1 MKKKLIWNDLEEE
14 IYMAKI
20 LIVDDSTV
28 MRKNLYS
35 IFSRNG
41 HEVVGEA
48 VDGRQAILL
57 YSNLKPD
64 LVTMDITMPK
74 MSGVD
79 AVSEI
84 IKKDSNAKII
94 MISALNQ
101 KQMVFEALKNGAK
114 HYIIKPIEPNT
125 LIGVVNEVLKD
136 DTEIVE
142 EKKEDIIEAEPGFK
156 IDNKEGKFIVYFNEH
171 LGTKDLSNL
180 DTAIKGL
187 LFIKPLNI
195 VFDFG
200 ILQDISKELVQSII
214 KLGQNIEKSKGNMEY
229 KSKSERLNNIIHQ
242 EA

>member
-1 MKKKLIWNDLEEE
+1 
-14 IYMAKI
+14 MARI

-35 IFSRNG
+35 IFSKNG

-48 VDGRQAILL
+48 LDGKQAILL

-94 MISALNQ
+94 IISALNQ

-125 LIGVVNEVLKD
+125 LIGVVNEVLRN
-136 DTEIVE
+136 DTETVE
-142 EKKEDIIEAEPGFK
+142 ENNEEIIETEPGFK
-156 IDNKEGKFIVYFNEH
+156 IDNKEGKFVVGFNEH
-171 LGTKDLSNL
+171 LGIKDLPNL

-200 ILQDISKELVQSII
+200 ILLEVPEKVIQSII
-214 KLGQNIEKSKGNMEY
+214 KLGKNIQRSEGNVEY

>member
-1 MKKKLIWNDLEEE
+1 
-14 IYMAKI
+14 MARI

-28 MRKNLYS
+28 MRKNLCS
-35 IFSRNG
+35 IFSKNG

-48 VDGRQAILL
+48 VDGMQAIIS

-74 MSGVD
+74 VSGVD
-79 AVSEI
+79 AVKEI

-114 HYIIKPIEPNT
+114 HYIIKPIDSNT
-125 LIGVVNEVLKD
+125 LLGVVNEVLKNED
-136 DTEIVE
+136 KIVE
-142 EKKEDIIEAEPGFK
+142 KEKEEITQDKPGFK
-156 IDNKEGKFIVYFNEH
+156 IDNKDGKFIIEFNEY
-171 LGTKDLSNL
+171 LGTKDLSNI

-200 ILQDISKELVQSII
+200 SLQNTSAELVKAII
-214 KLGQNIEKSKGNMEY
+214 SFGKSVEESHGNLEY
-229 KSKSERLNNIIHQ
+229 KSEDERIGNIIHQ
-242 EA
+242 VI

>member
-1 MKKKLIWNDLEEE
+1 
-14 IYMAKI
+14 MARI

-35 IFSRNG
+35 IFSKNG
-41 HEVVGEA
+41 HEIVGEA
-48 VDGRQAILL
+48 VDGKQAVLL

-79 AVSEI
+79 AVKEI
-84 IKKDSNAKII
+84 VKKDSTAKII

-114 HYIIKPIEPNT
+114 HYILKPIESNT
-125 LIGVVNEVLKD
+125 LLEVVNEVL
-136 DTEIVE
+136 ENNIEVVE
-142 EKKEDIIEAEPGFK
+142 EKKEDIVENKPGFK
-156 IDNKEGKFIVYFNEH
+156 IDNKEGKFIIYFNEY
-171 LGTKDLSNL
+171 LGDKDVLNL

-195 VFDFG
+195 VFNFDNS
-200 ILQDISKELVQSII
+200 QDTAEDLIQSII
-214 KLGQNIEKSKGNMEY
+214 KLGKNVERSEGNVEY
-229 KSKSERLNNIIHQ
+229 KSTNERISNIIHQ
-242 EA
+242 

>member
-1 MKKKLIWNDLEEE
+1 
-14 IYMAKI
+14 MARI

-35 IFSRNG
+35 IFNKNG

-57 YSNLKPD
+57 YSSLKPD

-84 IKKDSNAKII
+84 VKKDSNAKII

-114 HYIIKPIEPNT
+114 HYIIKPIDSNT
-125 LIGVVNEVLKD
+125 LLGVVNEVLRD
-136 DTEIVE
+136 EAEIVE
-142 EKKEDIIEAEPGFK
+142 EKIEEKKEEIIEDIPGFK
-156 IDNKEGKFIVYFNEH
+156 IDNKEGKFNVVFNEH

-195 VFDFG
+195 EFDFG
-200 ILQDISKELVQSII
+200 VLEAVPKELVQSII
-214 KLGQNIEKSKGNMEY
+214 KLGKNIETSEGNVEY
-229 KSKSERLNNIIHQ
+229 KSESERLKNIIQQ